1 MQNRSKSSATV
12 RALVLG
18 ALGSCVL
25 TASSMYI
32 ALKMGALPWPIVFAV
47 LLSVGALRLFGS
59 HDLHEANV
67 AHAAMS
73 GGSMVAGG
81 LAFTIPGLWIF
92 SQAQGLALDVNLVQL
107 ICTALAGTILGLGA
121 CAILQP
127 YFIREQKLAY
137 PIGESAAQTLKA
149 TDTKNF
155 GANSKALFGAMG
167 FSAIFALARD
177 GFAVLPQ
184 VLLSGISIPGV
195 SFGIMNSTMIVSMGF
210 LIGIVPA
217 LIWFLGAILGN
228 FFITGVPPVLGLIS
242 TELASAIKSSLG
254 LGLMV
259 GVGVG
264 IIIKG
269 ALSAFDAKRQQ
280 SAAQKSDARSFS
292 TRRLPVALLV
302 SLAAALL
309 ALALDL
315 GLIASCVLIILS
327 WFCVY
332 LSAWLT
338 GTTGVNPM
346 EIFGVMVLIAL
357 QFFFHNLSYTTLFL
371 TAAVVAVAAG
381 VCGDVMNDFKAGDV
395 LRTHPR
401 DQFIGEALGA
411 LIGAVVASITLIL
424 MRDTY
429 GTAAF
434 GVGAPFVAAQA
445 NVVAQLAAGIPH
457 LPAFIC
463 GCIAGVILA
472 LFNLPVLTLGLGVY
486 LPFYISAGAALGA
499 LIRLGV
505 EKYARTRGTSIEQ
518 ALDRGGAIAA
528 GLLGGESL
536 TGVLIALFLLLSS
549 FVA

>member
-1 MQNRSKSSATV
+1 MQARRPSSAK
-12 RALVLG
+12 ALILG
-18 ALGSCVL
+18 ALGSCLL
-25 TASSMYI
+25 TASSLYI

-73 GGSMVAGG
+73 AGSMVAGG

-92 SQAQGLALDVNLVQL
+92 SRSQGLDLDVNLIQL
-107 ICTALAGTILGLGA
+107 ICTALAGTLLGLGA
-121 CAILQP
+121 CALLQP
-127 YFIREQKLAY
+127 YFIREQKLAF

-149 TDTKNF
+149 TDAQNF
-155 GANSKALFGAMG
+155 GSNSKALFGAMG
-167 FSAIFALARD
+167 VSALFALLRD
-177 GFAVLPQ
+177 GLAILPQ
-184 VLLSGISIPGV
+184 VLLSGVAIPGV

-210 LIGIVPA
+210 LIGVTPA
-217 LIWFLGAILGN
+217 LVWLLGAVLGN
-228 FFITGVPPVLGLIS
+228 FFITGIPPMLGLIS
-242 TELASAIKSSLG
+242 VELASAIKSSLG

-264 IIIKG
+264 IILKG
-269 ALSAFDAKRQQ
+269 AQTALGAKRKQGTSQ
-280 SAAQKSDARSFS
+280 SSDSRSLS
-292 TRRLPVALLV
+292 VKRLPVALLV
-302 SLAAALL
+302 SVAAALF

-315 GLIASCVLIILS
+315 GLIASCVLIVLT

-371 TAAVVAVAAG
+371 AAAVVAVAAG

-395 LRTHPR
+395 LRTNPR
-401 DQFIGEALGA
+401 DQFIGMALGA
-411 LIGAVVASITLIL
+411 LIGAAVASITLIL

-429 GTAAF
+429 GTTAF
-434 GVGAPFVAAQA
+434 GVGTPFVAAQA
-445 NVVAQLAAGIPH
+445 NVVAQLAAGIPN

-463 GCIAGVILA
+463 GCLAGVILA
-472 LFNLPVLTLGLGVY
+472 LFKLPVLTLGLGVY

-499 LIRLGV
+499 LIRLAV
-505 EKYARTRGTSIEQ
+505 EKLAHLRGISSEK
-518 ALDRGGAIAA
+518 ALERGGALAA

-536 TGVLIALFLLLSS
+536 TGVLIAIFLMLTS
-549 FVA
+549 FFG